1 MYKVTVIGHFGEG
14 LSSSDGQTIK
24 TKTVTEGLEEYY
36 GSERVCK
43 VDTHGGIKTL
53 LKAPFILKKAFTAS
67 DNVVILPAENG
78 LRVFAPLC
86 ALWKRKHPGV
96 KLHYMVIGG
105 WLPSF
110 VGKHRYL
117 LGYLK
122 DFDTIFVETSGMEKA
137 LAAMGF
143 DNLAVMPNCKEL
155 NILKPE
161 ELTCSTREPF
171 KLCTFSRVM
180 KEKGIED
187 AVQAVTAVNTQY
199 GREVYNLDI
208 YGGVDSAQTEWFANL
223 KETFPPY
230 VRYMGVAPYDRS
242 VHILKD
248 YFALLFPTRFYT
260 EGIPGTVIDGFAAG
274 VPVIS
279 AKWENF
285 GDMITEGATGLG
297 YAFNDADGLK
307 NALCLTAE
315 HPEQL
320 LSMKTNCLTEAEKY
334 TPREVIRKACE
345 HFA

>member
-14 LSSSDGQTIK
+14 LNSSDGQTIK
-24 TKTVTEGLEEYY
+24 TKTVTEGLEGYY
-36 GSERVCK
+36 GWECVCK

-53 LKAPFILKKAFTAS
+53 LKAPFILKKAFAAS
-67 DNVVILPAENG
+67 ENVVILPAENG

-86 ALWKRKHPGV
+86 AIWKRKRPNV
-96 KLHYMVIGG
+96 KVHYMVIGG

-110 VGKHRYL
+110 VEKHRYL
-117 LGYLK
+117 LGSLK
-122 DFDTIFVETSGMEKA
+122 AFDTIFVETSGMEKA

-143 DNLAVMPNCKEL
+143 GNLAVMPNCKAL

-161 ELTCSTREPF
+161 ELTYSTREPF

-180 KEKGIED
+180 KEKGIEE
-187 AVQAVTAVNTQY
+187 AVQAVRAVNTHY
-199 GREVYNLDI
+199 GREVYALDI
-208 YGGVDSAQTEWFANL
+208 YGGVDSAQTEWFAKL
-223 KETFPPY
+223 QETFPPY

-285 GDMITEGATGLG
+285 ENIITEGTTGIG
-297 YAFNDADGLK
+297 YAFHDEDGLK
-307 NALCLTAE
+307 NALFRMAE

-320 LSMKTNCLTEAEKY
+320 LSMKTNCLKEAEKY
-334 TPREVIRKACE
+334 APWEVIRKACK